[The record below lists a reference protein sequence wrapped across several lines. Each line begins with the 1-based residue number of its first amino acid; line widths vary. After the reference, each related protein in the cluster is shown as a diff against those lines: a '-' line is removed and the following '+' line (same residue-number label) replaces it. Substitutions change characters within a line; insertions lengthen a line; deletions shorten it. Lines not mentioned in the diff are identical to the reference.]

1 VRARRSTAER
11 LSGGGAQKNRRLRS
25 MVRAAEDHTTQHAV
39 AFSLFNTAHGP
50 ARARVRAC
58 WIDQQAAKLTSS
70 K

>member
-1 VRARRSTAER
+1 
-11 LSGGGAQKNRRLRS
+11 
-25 MVRAAEDHTTQHAV
+25 V
-39 AFSLFNTAHGP
+39 AFSLFNNTAHGP